1 MPFGFAISHIGKTT
15 ALRQALKAKF
25 VLFMQARGFAL
36 YPTGN
41 GGSTRHWF
49 RQDQTLIAALFS
61 GNRLY
66 PPEETVNK
74 LMQLYPELEDYFS
87 TREPG
92 AHCKTHVS
100 AWSQNAS

>member
-1 MPFGFAISHIGKTT
+1 
-15 ALRQALKAKF
+15 
-25 VLFMQARGFAL
+25 MQARRFAL

-74 LMQLYPELEDYFS
+74 LMQVYPELEDYFS